1 MENDLRRSPRIM
13 FSIPV
18 SVRGADEKG
27 KPFETTGRTITVNRH
42 GARIQVPASLKPG
55 QTIRVINQANDEEA
69 EFRVVGPI
77 SPPLDRVGD
86 WGIECLHADKNIWD
100 IDFPYSSEDSDT
112 HVLLACQHCQSLS
125 LQSLS
130 LVEVEVLETAG
141 LLTKPCV
148 HCGVSTPWGYS
159 KRAFQVETRTYQ
171 AAVMEATGQFLT
183 LAEERRRSL
192 RKPAQLP
199 IRVRDYYGEV
209 EIAKT
214 ENVSQEGL
222 CFSSS
227 RKYLVG
233 QGIVVIC
240 PFDAASERPEV
251 RARIVRMETG
261 SDRDHY
267 IYGVK
272 YVRAPH

>member
-1 MENDLRRSPRIM
+1 MENELRRSPRIM

-18 SVRGADEKG
+18 SIRGVDEKG

-42 GARIQVPASLKPG
+42 GARIQGPRSLKPG
-55 QTIRVINQANDEEA
+55 QTVRVINQANDEEA

-77 SPPLDRVGD
+77 SPPLDRVGE
-86 WGIECLHADKNIWD
+86 WGVECLHMDKNIWD
-100 IDFPYSSEDSDT
+100 ISFPPSSEDSEA
-112 HVLLACQHCQSLS
+112 HVLLACRQCQRLS

-148 HCGVSTPWGYS
+148 HCGESTPWGYPQ
-159 KRAFQVETRTYQ
+159 RAFEVETQTYQ
-171 AAVMEATGQFLT
+171 AAVKEATGQFPT
-183 LAEERRRSL
+183 LAAERRKSL
-192 RKPAQLP
+192 RKAAQLP
-199 IRVRDYYGEV
+199 VRVRDYYGEMEV
-209 EIAKT
+209 TQT

-222 CFSSS
+222 CFSSR

-240 PFDAASERPEV
+240 PFDAANEKAEV
-251 RARIVRMETG
+251 RARIVRTEPG
-261 SDRDHY
+261 SDREQY
-267 IYGVK
+267 VYGVH
-272 YVRAPH
+272 YEQAPR